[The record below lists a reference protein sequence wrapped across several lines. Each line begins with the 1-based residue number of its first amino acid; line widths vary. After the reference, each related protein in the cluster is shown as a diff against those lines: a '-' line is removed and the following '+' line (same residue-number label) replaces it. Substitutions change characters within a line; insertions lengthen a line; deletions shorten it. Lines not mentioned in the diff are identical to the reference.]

1 MEMSQVMA
9 TARTTYE
16 QLRQL
21 IIWLGLT
28 ELAWIAY
35 WLISI
40 DPAAPQYIGV
50 ILFWVVSMLV
60 WMGAVIRLGKRGFFL
75 QRTRYLS
82 NLVGFASVLTFAFLL
97 FGVVPVAREGLVLAA
112 GNTPDVQLISI
123 HILRLLAIGGI
134 IKYLH
139 GELPRHFLILGS
151 LPDLIFGISAVVVM
165 ALAVNGSVG
174 HDFLVI
180 WHLLGFSV
188 FFGAGVSMFFS
199 MPSPLHFIH
208 TGPDASLVFKFPMV
222 LAPNF
227 TVPLFALAHAFALVK
242 LFTI

>member
-1 MEMSQVMA
+1 MT

-16 QLRQL
+16 QFRQL

-35 WLISI
+35 WLLSI
-40 DPAAPQYIGV
+40 DPAAPQYVGV
-50 ILFWVVSMLV
+50 VLFWVVSMLV

-75 QRTRYLS
+75 EWTRYLS
-82 NLVGFASVLTFAFLL
+82 NLVGVVIVLTFPFLL

-151 LPDLIFGISAVVVM
+151 LPDFIFAISAVVVM
-165 ALAVNGSVG
+165 IQAANGSVG

-180 WHLLGFSV
+180 WHLIGFSV
-188 FFGAGVSMFFS
+188 FFGAGVSMFFT
-199 MPSPLHFIH
+199 MPSPLHFFH
-208 TGPDASLVFKFPMV
+208 TEPDASLVFKYPMI

-227 TVPLFALAHAFALVK
+227 TVPLFMLAHAFALVK

>member
-1 MEMSQVMA
+1 MT

-16 QLRQL
+16 RLRPL

-35 WLISI
+35 WLLSI
-40 DPAAPQYIGV
+40 DHAAPQYVGV

-60 WMGAVIRLGKRGFFL
+60 WMVAVILAGKRGVFL

-82 NLVGFASVLTFAFLL
+82 NLVGVAIVLTFAFLI
-97 FGVVPVAREGLVLAA
+97 FGVVPVAREGLVMVAR
-112 GNTPDVQLISI
+112 NTADVQLISI
-123 HILRLLAIGGI
+123 HILRLLAVGTV

-139 GELPRHFLILGS
+139 GELPLHFVILGS
-151 LPDLIFGISAVVVM
+151 LPDLFFGISAVVVM
-165 ALAVNGSVG
+165 ALATSGSVG
-174 HDFLVI
+174 QNFLVA

-188 FFGAGVSMFFS
+188 FLGPGVSMFFS
-199 MPSPLHFIH
+199 VPSPLHIFNSK
-208 TGPDASLVFKFPMV
+208 PDASIVFRFPMV

-227 TVPLFALAHAFALVK
+227 TVPLFMLAHVIALVK

>member
-1 MEMSQVMA
+1 MT
-9 TARTTYE
+9 TAKTTYE
-16 QLRQL
+16 QLRPL

-35 WLISI
+35 WLLSI
-40 DPAAPQYIGV
+40 GHAAPQYVGV

-97 FGVVPVAREGLVLAA
+97 FGVAPVAREGLVLVA

-123 HILRLLAIGGI
+123 HILRLLAIGAF

-139 GELPRHFLILGS
+139 GELPLHFVILGS
-151 LPDLIFGISAVVVM
+151 LPDLLFGISAVVVV

-199 MPSPLHFIH
+199 VPSPLHIYH
-208 TGPDASLVFKFPMV
+208 SKPDASIVFKFPML

-227 TVPLFALAHAFALVK
+227 TVPLFMLAHVIALVK
-242 LFTI
+242 LFTN

>member
-1 MEMSQVMA
+1 MA

-16 QLRQL
+16 QLRSL

-28 ELAWIAY
+28 ELAWIVY
-35 WLISI
+35 WLLSI
-40 DPAAPQYIGV
+40 DHAAPQYVWV

-60 WMGAVIRLGKRGFFL
+60 WMGAVILLGKRGFFL

-82 NLVGFASVLTFAFLL
+82 NLVGASSVLTFAFLL
-97 FGVVPVAREGLVLAA
+97 FGVVPVAREGLVMVA

-123 HILRLLAIGGI
+123 HILRLLAIGGV

-139 GELPRHFLILGS
+139 GELPLHFVILGA
-151 LPDLIFGISAVVVM
+151 LPDLFFGISAVVVM
-165 ALAVNGSVG
+165 TMAANGSVG

-188 FFGAGVSMFFS
+188 LFGAGVSMFFS
-199 MPSPLHFIH
+199 VPSPLQIFHSK
-208 TGPDASLVFKFPMV
+208 PDASIVFQFPML

-227 TVPLFALAHAFALVK
+227 TVPLFMLAHAIALVK

>member
-1 MEMSQVMA
+1 MA
-9 TARTTYE
+9 TARNRYE
-16 QLRQL
+16 QLRPL

-35 WLISI
+35 WLLSI
-40 DPAAPQYIGV
+40 DPAAPQYVGV
-50 ILFWVVSMLV
+50 VLFWVVSMLV
-60 WMGAVIRLGKRGFFL
+60 WMGAVIVWGKRGFFL

-123 HILRLLAIGGI
+123 HILRLLAIGTI
-134 IKYLH
+134 IKYRH
-139 GELPRHFLILGS
+139 GELPLHFVILGS
-151 LPDLIFGISAVVVM
+151 LPDLFFGISAVAVM
-165 ALAVNGSVG
+165 ILAANGSVG

-188 FFGAGVSMFFS
+188 FFGPGISMFFS
-199 MPSPLHFIH
+199 VPSPLRIFH
-208 TGPDASLVFKFPMV
+208 TEPDTSITFQFPML

-227 TVPLFALAHAFALVK
+227 TVPLFMLAHSFALVK

>member
-1 MEMSQVMA
+1 MT
-9 TARTTYE
+9 TAGTTYE

-28 ELAWIAY
+28 ELAWITY
-35 WLISI
+35 WLLSI
-40 DPAAPQYIGV
+40 DHAAPQYVGF

-75 QRTRYLS
+75 QWTRYLS
-82 NLVGFASVLTFAFLL
+82 NLVGVSSVLTFAFLL

-112 GNTPDVQLISI
+112 GNTPDLQLISI
-123 HILRLLAIGGI
+123 HILRLLGIGAV
-134 IKYLH
+134 IKYLQ
-139 GELPRHFLILGS
+139 GELPLHFVILGS
-151 LPDLIFGISAVVVM
+151 LPDLLFGISAVVVM
-165 ALAVNGSVG
+165 ILAASGPVG

-188 FFGAGVSMFFS
+188 FFAAGVTMFFS
-199 MPSPLHFIH
+199 MPSPLHIFH
-208 TGPDASLVFKFPMV
+208 TEPDASIVFKYPML

-227 TVPLFALAHAFALVK
+227 TVPLFMLAHVIALVK
-242 LFTI
+242 LFAI

>member
-1 MEMSQVMA
+1 MT

-16 QLRQL
+16 RLRPL

-35 WLISI
+35 WLLSI
-40 DPAAPQYIGV
+40 DHAAPQYVGV

-60 WMGAVIRLGKRGFFL
+60 WMGAVILLGKRGFFL

-82 NLVGFASVLTFAFLL
+82 NLVGIAIVLTFAVLL
-97 FGVVPVAREGLVLAA
+97 FGVVPVAREGLVLVAR
-112 GNTPDVQLISI
+112 NTPDVQLISI
-123 HILRLLAIGGI
+123 HILRLLAIGTV

-139 GELPRHFLILGS
+139 GELPLHFVILGS
-151 LPDLIFGISAVVVM
+151 LPDLFFGISAVVVM
-165 ALAVNGSVG
+165 ALAANGSVG
-174 HDFLVI
+174 HNFLVA

-188 FFGAGVSMFFS
+188 FGGPGISMFFS
-199 MPSPLHFIH
+199 VPSPLHIFH
-208 TGPDASLVFKFPMV
+208 SKPDTSIVFQFPML

-227 TVPLFALAHAFALVK
+227 TVPLFMLAHAIALVK